1 VGKYRRYRQLH
12 LPNTTVVVVTVV
24 AATVMVRVNMLIL
37 EPRVLDH
44 GNLVGLGRVA

>member
-24 AATVMVRVNMLIL
+24 AATVMV